1 MIIFTLNNLLIIMN
15 KTILI
20 TGASSGIGEGCARK
34 FASQG
39 ARIILNSRST
49 EKLESLAQ
57 DLKEKYNA
65 DCYVMPF
72 DVCDRDSA
80 AAALKALPEEWQ
92 SIDVLI
98 NNAGLAIGVDKEH
111 EGNPDEWDVMIDT
124 NIKALLS
131 MTRLVVPG
139 MVERGRGHIINI
151 GSIAGDAAYPGG
163 SVYCATKAAVKALSD
178 GLRIDLV
185 DTPLR
190 VTNIKPGLV
199 ETNFSVVRFRG
210 DKERAD
216 NVYRGIKPLTGDDI
230 AEVAYFAASA
240 PEHMQV
246 AEILVMPTYQA
257 TGTIVSKN
265 L

>member
-1 MIIFTLNNLLIIMN
+1 MN

-98 NNAGLAIGVDKEH
+98 NNAGLAIGVDKEY
-111 EGNPDEWDVMIDT
+111 EGNLDEWDVVIDT
-124 NIKALLS
+124 NVKALLS

-210 DKERAD
+210 DKQKAD
-216 NVYRGIKPLTGDDI
+216 NVYRGIKPLNGDDI
-230 AEVAYFAASA
+230 AEVVYFAASA

>member
-1 MIIFTLNNLLIIMN
+1 MN

-34 FASQG
+34 FASHG
-39 ARIILNSRST
+39 ARLILNARST
-49 EKLESLAQ
+49 DKLKILARELQ
-57 DLKEKYNA
+57 ENYNTE
-65 DCYVMPF
+65 CYIMPF
-72 DVCDRDSA
+72 DVRDHKMASNMLEA
-80 AAALKALPEEWQ
+80 MPDEWKA
-92 SIDVLI
+92 IDILI
-98 NNAGLAIGVDKEH
+98 NNAGLAVGVDKEH
-111 EGNPDEWDVMIDT
+111 EGNIEEWDTMIDT

-190 VTNIKPGLV
+190 VTNIKPGMV
-199 ETNFSVVRFRG
+199 ETNFSVIRFRG

-216 NVYRGIKPLTGDDI
+216 NVYKGIKPLNGDDI
-230 AEVAYFAASA
+230 AEVVYFAASA

-246 AEILVMPTYQA
+246 AEILVMPTNQA
-257 TGTIVSKN
+257 TGTIVSKK
-265 L
+265 

>member
-1 MIIFTLNNLLIIMN
+1 MN
-15 KTILI
+15 KTVFI

-34 FASQG
+34 FAAQG
-39 ARIILNSRST
+39 ARLILNSRSKG
-49 EKLESLAQ
+49 KLETLAKE
-57 DLKEKYNA
+57 LNEKYGTS
-65 DCYVMPF
+65 CHVLPF
-72 DVCDRDSA
+72 DVCDRRA
-80 AAALKALPEEWQ
+80 AADALASLPDEWS

-111 EGNPDEWDVMIDT
+111 EGSLDEWDVVIDT
-124 NIKALLS
+124 NIKALLA
-131 MTRLVVPG
+131 MTRMVVPG

-210 DKERAD
+210 DNDKAD
-216 NVYRGIKPLTGDDI
+216 NVYKGIRPLTGDDI
-230 AEVAYFAASA
+230 AEVVYFAASA
-240 PEHMQV
+240 PEHMQI
-246 AEILVMPTYQA
+246 AEVLVMPTNQA
-257 TGTIVSKN
+257 TGTIVSRS
-265 L
+265 

>member
-1 MIIFTLNNLLIIMN
+1 MK
-15 KTILI
+15 KTVLI
-20 TGASSGIGEGCARK
+20 TGASSGIGAGCARK

-39 ARIILNSRST
+39 ARLILNARST
-49 EKLESLAQ
+49 DKLTELAQ
-57 DLKEKYNA
+57 ELKECYDT

-72 DVCDRDSA
+72 DVCSRESA
-80 AAALKALPEEWQ
+80 KTALNALPEEWK

-111 EGNPDEWDVMIDT
+111 EGNLEEWDIVIDT

-139 MVERGRGHIINI
+139 MVKRGRGHIINI

-185 DTPLR
+185 DTPIR

-216 NVYRGIKPLTGDDI
+216 NVYRGIKPLNGDDI
-230 AEVAYFAASA
+230 AEVVYFAASA

-265 L
+265 N

>member
-1 MIIFTLNNLLIIMN
+1 MN

-39 ARIILNSRST
+39 DRLILNARST
-49 EKLESLAQ
+49 DKLTALAEE
-57 DLKEKYNA
+57 LKEKYNT

-72 DVCDRDSA
+72 DVRNRESA
-80 AAALKALPEEWQ
+80 ATALNALPEEWK

-111 EGNPDEWDVMIDT
+111 EGNPDEWDMMIDT

-139 MVERGRGHIINI
+139 MVERDRGHIINI

-190 VTNIKPGLV
+190 VTNIKPGMV
-199 ETNFSVVRFRG
+199 ETNFSVIRFRG
-210 DKERAD
+210 DKEKAD
-216 NVYRGIKPLTGDDI
+216 NVYRSIRPLNGDDI
-230 AEVAYFAASA
+230 AEVVYFAASA
-240 PEHMQV
+240 PEHMQL

-265 L
+265 I

>member
-1 MIIFTLNNLLIIMN
+1 MN

-34 FASQG
+34 FASEG
-39 ARIILNSRST
+39 ARLILNARSVG
-49 EKLESLAQ
+49 KLESLAKE
-57 DLKEKYNA
+57 LNEKYGTSCHVLA
-65 DCYVMPF
+65 F
-72 DVCDRDSA
+72 DVCDRQAA
-80 AAALKALPEEWQ
+80 AAALASLPDEWK
-92 SIDVLI
+92 SIDVLV

-111 EGNPDEWDVMIDT
+111 EGCLEEWDVVIDT
-124 NIKALLS
+124 NIKALLA
-131 MTRLVVPG
+131 MTRMVVPG

-190 VTNIKPGLV
+190 VTNVKPGLV

-210 DKERAD
+210 NNEKAD
-216 NVYRGIKPLTGDDI
+216 NVYKGIRPLTGEDI
-230 AEVAYFAASA
+230 AEVVYFAASA
-240 PEHMQV
+240 PEHMQI
-246 AEILVMPTYQA
+246 AEVLVMPTNQA
-257 TGTIVSKN
+257 TGTIVSRN
-265 L
+265 

>member
-1 MIIFTLNNLLIIMN
+1 MK

-39 ARIILNSRST
+39 ARLILNSRSAD
-49 EKLESLAQ
+49 KLTALAEE
-57 DLKEKYNA
+57 LKEKYDA
-65 DCYVMPF
+65 ECYVMPF
-72 DVCDRDSA
+72 DVCDRESA
-80 AAALKALPEEWQ
+80 AAALNALPQEWK
-92 SIDVLI
+92 SIDVLV
-98 NNAGLAIGVDKEH
+98 NNAGLAIGVDKEY
-111 EGNPDEWDVMIDT
+111 EGNLDEWDVVIDT
-124 NIKALLS
+124 NVKALLS

-139 MVERGRGHIINI
+139 MIERGRGHIINI

-210 DKERAD
+210 DKEKAD
-216 NVYRGIKPLTGDDI
+216 NVYRGIKPLNGDDI
-230 AEVAYFAASA
+230 AEVVYFAASA

-257 TGTIVSKN
+257 TGSIVSKN

>member
-1 MIIFTLNNLLIIMN
+1 MN

-39 ARIILNSRST
+39 ARLILNARST
-49 EKLESLAQ
+49 DKLTALALE
-57 DLKEKYNA
+57 LKEKYNA

-72 DVCDRDSA
+72 DVCNRESA
-80 AAALKALPEEWQ
+80 AEALNALPEEWK

-98 NNAGLAIGVDKEH
+98 NNAGLAIGVDKEY
-111 EGNPDEWDVMIDT
+111 EGNLDEWDVVIDT

-139 MVERGRGHIINI
+139 MV
-151 GSIAGDAAYPGG
+151 GDAAYPGG

-210 DKERAD
+210 DKDKAD
-216 NVYRGIKPLTGDDI
+216 NVYRGIRPLNGDDI

-265 L
+265 N